1 MKIKEF
7 LDNWEV
13 KYREEASRI
22 RLFQPSLTSEW
33 TEAQKTLFA
42 YVFYHARGHF
52 HDFLW
57 YVGSH
62 ADDKE
67 TKDIVLKNIAE
78 EFNSSARSHE
88 QLYIDFA
95 DSVGADTRNAL
106 ICDKYHMQFVKDF
119 NHNHLKWL
127 HEHSPDYNF
136 AALAAYE
143 KLDNLDYANLLVLV
157 KSLNVTNK
165 GQIFFKIHSVV
176 EHFAPTY
183 DKLSRIWDESPDAV
197 KKAFA
202 FIGENQLN
210 MWSKLSELIFDEN
223 KCAEL
228 FNQAS

>member
-1 MKIKEF
+1 MDFQNFLNNWDAQYKEAAGKIE
-7 LDNWEV
+7 
-13 KYREEASRI
+13 
-22 RLFQPSLTSEW
+22 LFQPELTSSW
-33 TEAQKTLFA
+33 NDVQKTIFA
-42 YVFYHARGHF
+42 HVFYHARGHF

-62 ADDKE
+62 ANDKE

-95 DSVGADTRNAL
+95 DSVGADTRKAL
-106 ICDKYHMQFVKDF
+106 ICDKYHMQFVREF

-127 HEHSPDYNF
+127 HEHNPDFNF

-143 KLDNLDYANLLVLV
+143 KLDNLDYTNLLVLV
-157 KSLNVTNK
+157 KSLNVNNK
-165 GQIFFKIHSVV
+165 GKIFFKIHSVV

-183 DKLSRIWDESPDAV
+183 DKLSRIWDESPDTV

-210 MWSKLSELIFDEN
+210 MWRKLSELIFNEN
-223 KCAEL
+223 KCTEL
-228 FNQAS
+228 LNQAG